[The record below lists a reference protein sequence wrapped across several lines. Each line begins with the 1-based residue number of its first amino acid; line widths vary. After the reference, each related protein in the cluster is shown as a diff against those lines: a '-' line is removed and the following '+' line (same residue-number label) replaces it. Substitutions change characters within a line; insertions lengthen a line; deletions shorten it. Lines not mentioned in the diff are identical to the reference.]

1 MEGPLTRVQGLLTYV
16 EWLSATDRM
25 RRLFTEPNER
35 AKAALDMAVA
45 LDDWMEI
52 PESTWRQEP

>member
-1 MEGPLTRVQGLLTYV
+1 MEGPLTRVQGLLEYV

-52 PESTWRQEP
+52 PDSTFRQEP